1 MNILPHKSWHVY
13 NKKNIEKVR
22 KDEAKAKEQQ
32 DAIDKRVLTADSEAR
47 LKLLRQRAAKNQL
60 HGQDEQQLVAKD
72 LITGHIHLF
81 AEAEKAASQN
91 EEVVAEKKAEKDKLD
106 KQFTMYLDKGS
117 KDEEAPWYAK
127 KERTKYSDDHLT
139 KPYIKSKHD
148 KDRQKRYRRSPIT
161 LESDPLAIIRSQ
173 LDKEEKESHQST
185 HQHQSNH
192 HHHRHHHELKSSKSS
207 KSSKHQS
214 RQKTKTPSIEE
225 LRAQRRE
232 REKAE
237 RLRTQSV
244 IYGDTQNTQHD
255 PRQHHYNSQYNRQET
270 NDAHQSQRSKRRRHD

>member
-32 DAIDKRVLTADSEAR
+32 DTIDKRALIADSEAR
-47 LKLLRQRAAKNQL
+47 LQLLRQRAAKNQL
-60 HGQDEQQLVAKD
+60 HGQDEHQLVKKD
-72 LITGHIHLF
+72 LVSGHIHLF

-127 KERTKYSDDHLT
+127 NELTKYSDDHLT

-148 KDRQKRYRRSPIT
+148 KDGQKRYRRSPIT

-173 LDKEEKESHQST
+173 LDKEEKESRQSD
-185 HQHQSNH
+185 HY
-192 HHHRHHHELKSSKSS
+192 HHRHHHELKSSKSKSS
-207 KSSKHQS
+207 KSSKRQS

-237 RLRTQSV
+237 RLRTHSV

-255 PRQHHYNSQYNRQET
+255 SRHHQYNSQYNRQET
-270 NDAHQSQRSKRRRHD
+270 SDAHQSQRSKRRRYD